1 MTKRVETGEDKQ
13 FMSLVMDCVKSM
25 RVKQEKKDQMIKLLS
40 TDFKNQIMMHR
51 TTQSPFRQSSDED

>member
-1 MTKRVETGEDKQ
+1 MTKRGETGEDKQ

-51 TTQSPFRQSSDED
+51 TTQSPFR

>member
-1 MTKRVETGEDKQ
+1 MTKRGETGVDKQ

-25 RVKQEKKDQMIKLLS
+25 RVTQEKKDQMIKLLS

-51 TTQSPFRQSSDED
+51 TTQSPFRQS